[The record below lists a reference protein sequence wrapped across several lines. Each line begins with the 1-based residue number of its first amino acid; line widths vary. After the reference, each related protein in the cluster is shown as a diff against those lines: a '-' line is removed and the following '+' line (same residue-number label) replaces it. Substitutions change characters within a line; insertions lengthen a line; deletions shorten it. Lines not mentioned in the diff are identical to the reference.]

1 MLKSLLYASIT
12 QFYNRIPIGRVI
24 NRLSKDLRI
33 VDEDVGYAVGWLLM
47 TVFSLLSN
55 LVICLYASTP
65 LVLLPIAVIG
75 YLCYRLQKYYLKS
88 QRECIRLENISTSPI
103 VSGFTSAING
113 VGTIRSYNLE
123 D

>member
-65 LVLLPIAVIG
+65 LVLIPIVIIG
-75 YLCYRLQKYYLKS
+75 YFCYRLQKYYLKS